1 MVTGFPRLL
10 GSVAGV
16 AVVTG
21 TLWLGASVLVGLV
34 VGADEFVL
42 PLLEVDSV
50 TCRNTNALTAA
61 MSRHKK
67 ITGAFDEDCF
77 FFLRFLARDREF
89 ATPLLWQILE
99 FTE

>member
-1 MVTGFPRLL
+1 MTGLPRLL

-21 TLWLGASVLVGLV
+21 TLWLGASVLVGFV
-34 VGADEFVL
+34 VGAEESAL
-42 PLLEVDSV
+42 PLSEVDSV
-50 TCRNTNALTAA
+50 TCRNTNAPAAA

-67 ITGAFDEDCF
+67 ITGAFEEDCF

-89 ATPLLWQILE
+89 ATPLLWQISE

>member
-34 VGADEFVL
+34 AGADESV
-42 PLLEVDSV
+42 PLSEVDSV
-50 TCRNTNALTAA
+50 TCRNTNAPAA
-61 MSRHKK
+61 ATSRHKK

-77 FFLRFLARDREF
+77 FLLRFLARDREF

>member
-1 MVTGFPRLL
+1 MTGLPRLL

-21 TLWLGASVLVGLV
+21 TLWLGASVLVGFV
-34 VGADEFVL
+34 VGANESAL
-42 PLLEVDSV
+42 PLPEVDSV
-50 TCRNTNALTAA
+50 ACRNTNAPAAA

-77 FFLRFLARDREF
+77 FFLRFFARDREF
-89 ATPLLWQILE
+89 ATPLLWQISE

>member
-21 TLWLGASVLVGLV
+21 TLWFGASVLVGLV
-34 VGADEFVL
+34 VGADESV
-42 PLLEVDSV
+42 PLLGVDSV
-50 TCRNTNALTAA
+50 ACRNTNVPAA
-61 MSRHKK
+61 ATSRHKN
-67 ITGAFDEDCF
+67 IMGAFDEDCF
-77 FFLRFLARDREF
+77 FFLLFFARDREF
-89 ATPLLWQILE
+89 ATPLLWQISE